1 MAIYRYSRWDGS
13 QDVAFPS
20 TDDLFDKLS
29 EQIQQGDD
37 LRSALRR
44 MMQHGVERPQGQR
57 GMGMQD
63 LLQRLRDAK
72 ERNLER
78 YNLSS
83 MFEDIE
89 QRISDIIEKERQ
101 GIDERLQSL
110 QPPSDQ
116 ASNQGDQDGDA
127 ASDGD
132 GSADGS
138 GNAGDGDASEFGDML
153 RQMASRHLDQL
164 DGLPSGAGGRIK
176 AVARLRL
183 HES

>member
-20 TDDLFDKLS
+20 TEDLFDKLS
-29 EQIQQGDD
+29 EQILQGDD
-37 LRSALRR
+37 LRGALRR
-44 MMQHGVERPQGQR
+44 MMQHGIERPQGQR

-110 QPPSDQ
+110 QPSSIRGARAIRAARATQQRTARGAQTAAETPATGMPASSGTCCVRWPVAIWISWTAYRQ
-116 ASNQGDQDGDA
+116 AQ
-127 ASDGD
+127 
-132 GSADGS
+132 
-138 GNAGDGDASEFGDML
+138 
-153 RQMASRHLDQL
+153 
-164 DGLPSGAGGRIK
+164 
-176 AVARLRL
+176 AVA
-183 HES
+183 SSSCATTTS

>member
-20 TDDLFDKLS
+20 AEDLFDKLS
-29 EQIQQGDD
+29 EQILQGDD
-37 LRSALRR
+37 LRGALRR
-44 MMQHGVERPQGQR
+44 MMQHGIERPQGQR
-57 GMGMQD
+57 GMGMQE

-110 QPPSDQ
+110 QPPSNQ
-116 ASNQGDQDGDA
+116 GGQGDQDGDA
-127 ASDGD
+127 AADGD

-138 GNAGDGDASEFGDML
+138 GNAGEGDASEFGDML
-153 RQMASRHLDQL
+153 RQMAARHLNQL
-164 DGLPSGAGGRIK
+164 DGLPSGAGRSHQ

>member
-20 TDDLFDKLS
+20 TEDLFDKLS
-29 EQIQQGDD
+29 EQILQGDD
-37 LRSALRR
+37 LRGALRR
-44 MMQHGVERPQGQR
+44 MMQHGIERPQGQR

-110 QPPSDQ
+110 QPSFQ
-116 ASNQGDQDGDA
+116 SGRSRA
-127 ASDGD
+127 ARAIKTATRQQTAMGAQTAAETPATGMPTS
-132 GSADGS
+132 S
-138 GNAGDGDASEFGDML
+138 GTCCVRWPLA
-153 RQMASRHLDQL
+153 
-164 DGLPSGAGGRIK
+164 I
-176 AVARLRL
+176 
-183 HES
+183 